1 MIGRRAR
8 EAKRVLV
15 KTLNH
20 YFLRQLAETFAI
32 VLLVLTALVW
42 VSQALRLLNLVI
54 EKGRSLTEFLELTG
68 LLVPWIMGLIAPSA
82 LFIACVYILDR
93 LNGDSELV
101 VIHASGTS
109 RWRLLRPF
117 MVAAIVVTAFIVFV
131 NAVAMPW
138 GMREFRHKL
147 VEVRTDLI
155 ATLVQ
160 EGQFVSPEAGLTVHI
175 KNQKPNG
182 ELEGLVFADARNTD
196 ATVTY
201 LAERARLIETSRGTI
216 LLLRNG
222 TVHRLR
228 SGSTHVDVVRF
239 DEYSLDLSSYSGASE
254 IGYYEPPEKYISE
267 LLNPSPDDVYAQRHP
282 GKVMAE
288 AHDRLSNPLYA
299 IAMML
304 IAFVGMSDARST
316 RQNRIVSI
324 LVVCAIATAV
334 RMAGATAVSMTAKD
348 PAFAPMTYAIPLM
361 TILVA
366 LGAITYQATRGGQ
379 PVAPRPARVMQP
391 ATAGAQ

>member
-1 MIGRRAR
+1 MIGRRRR
-8 EAKRVLV
+8 EAKPVLV

-54 EKGRSLTEFLELTG
+54 EKGRSLSEFLELTG

-117 MVAAIVVTAFIVFV
+117 MLAAIVVTAFIVFV

-138 GMREFRHKL
+138 GMRAFRHKL

-175 KNQKPNG
+175 KNQLPNG

-201 LAERARLIETSRGTI
+201 LAERARLIETGRGTI

-228 SGSTHVDVVRF
+228 TGSTNVDVVRF
-239 DEYSLDLSSYSGASE
+239 DEYSLDLTSYSGASE
-254 IGYYEPPEKYISE
+254 IDYYEPPEKYISE
-267 LLNPSPDDVYAQRHP
+267 LLNPSPDDAYAQRHP
-282 GKVMAE
+282 GKVEAE

-348 PAFAPMTYAIPLM
+348 PVFAPLTYAIPLL
-361 TILVA
+361 TIAIA
-366 LGAITYQATRGGQ
+366 LGAIAYQATRGGQ
-379 PVAPRPARVMQP
+379 PAVQRPARVMRTVP
-391 ATAGAQ
+391 AGAR